1 MDGVDV
7 VQRRRELTGF
17 ALYLLSF
24 VFAIV
29 YFSWAFFPEGF
40 AHLTS
45 HTAPDTYW
53 AVAVPMW

>member
-1 MDGVDV
+1 
-7 VQRRRELTGF
+7 
-17 ALYLLSF
+17 